1 MKITKS
7 FAIVAGLVI
16 GGLNVSAQNMEA
28 DQTAQKETAQKEMA
42 AQTVEA
48 DQAAQK
54 ETTEIKADVIA
65 VTPDEE
71 SQILTIEQDHAK
83 SILVAQNTL
92 TGKALRTQ
100 EKQLCKSRNAK
111 IKTILTADQFK
122 EYRREKR
129 YAYHNTR
136 WLGAYYVTNER
147 S

>member
-7 FAIVAGLVI
+7 LAIVAGLVI

-28 DQTAQKETAQKEMA
+28 DQTTQKETAQKEMA

-54 ETTEIKADVIA
+54 ETTEIKADVTGI
-65 VTPDEE
+65 TPDEG
-71 SQILTIEQDHAK
+71 SQILTIEQEHSK
-83 SILVAQNTL
+83 SIQGVENTV

-100 EKQLCKSRNAK
+100 EKELRNGRDAK

-136 WLGAYYVTNER
+136 WLGVYYVTNAR